1 MKTIVSLLFLTA
13 LFSCKKTTT
22 TPTNNQI
29 GIAYAGGTYTSG
41 LINYTDY
48 PYTDPNA
55 TIDVKYIDSFKLD
68 LTINTKLN
76 LPNYLKHFTADL
88 KYQVSETKTY
98 ASYQGQYDDFSNKHS
113 DSIILFNGGLTMM
126 QTTNFLLNSL
136 TIGIITKK
144 FKELSISNFQ
154 KKN

>member
-1 MKTIVSLLFLTA
+1 MKTILSLLLITA

-22 TPTNNQI
+22 TPSNNQI

-41 LINYTDY
+41 ALNYTDY
-48 PYTDPNA
+48 PYSDPNA

-88 KYQVSETKTY
+88 KYIVSETKTY
-98 ASYQGQYDDFSNKHS
+98 ASYHGNYKHS
-113 DSIILFNGGLTMM
+113 DSIILINGGLSM
-126 QTTNFLLNSL
+126 QTTNLLFPTNTL

-144 FKELSISNFQ
+144 FKELSIINFQ
-154 KKN
+154 KKNQ